1 MASSQSSDGLSFRS
15 KPSSTGSTT
24 VAPGVILTPTDW
36 FLLSRLDG
44 QTEVHLLGQL
54 TGMSDPDALACVR
67 RLIAAGLA
75 TVSGGATAVAVQ
87 PSAERMGT
95 SPGISVVPPPRVGTS
110 PRIPAVPG
118 RSDSSLQADAR
129 RTGPGDSSPGMGG
142 GGAFSRADTGSR
154 QPVMAGN
161 LRSPSA
167 QASDWLQ
174 SAASSA
180 TVQTI
185 PARSG
190 SFSVVPES
198 SRPGV
203 NERLTSGKPSA
214 STGFPPQLLQRN
226 WPIPFDKFVFDPADL
241 DAGPELD
248 SEQKQV
254 LLYFHHHLRR
264 VTYYQLFGI
273 EPTADASSIRSAY
286 FLLSK
291 AFHPDRWFRRNIG
304 PFGARVEDIFKW
316 VNRANGVLSSPQ
328 KRKGYDNL
336 LRQGYIGEWQLEE
349 KGPKPPSI
357 VTANERQASSTT
369 ATEAQKRAANV
380 FRARAIQAESL
391 AQWHAAL
398 DQYHRA
404 LQLDDTSEL
413 RIALIECMIR
423 AQRPTTE
430 VMAEL
435 ERARQAAPENVHLL
449 LLDAELARRQ
459 GATARASRLYNEV
472 LKVDASNPSARQGL
486 ARLGES
492 N

>member
-1 MASSQSSDGLSFRS
+1 
-15 KPSSTGSTT
+15 
-24 VAPGVILTPTDW
+24 
-36 FLLSRLDG
+36 
-44 QTEVHLLGQL
+44 
-54 TGMSDPDALACVR
+54 
-67 RLIAAGLA
+67 
-75 TVSGGATAVAVQ
+75 
-87 PSAERMGT
+87 
-95 SPGISVVPPPRVGTS
+95 
-110 PRIPAVPG
+110 
-118 RSDSSLQADAR
+118 
-129 RTGPGDSSPGMGG
+129 MGG

-190 SFSVVPES
+190 SFSVLPDS

-304 PFGARVEDIFKW
+304 PFGARVEDIF
-316 VNRANGVLSSPQ
+316 
-328 KRKGYDNL
+328 
-336 LRQGYIGEWQLEE
+336 
-349 KGPKPPSI
+349 
-357 VTANERQASSTT
+357 
-369 ATEAQKRAANV
+369 
-380 FRARAIQAESL
+380 
-391 AQWHAAL
+391 
-398 DQYHRA
+398 
-404 LQLDDTSEL
+404 
-413 RIALIECMIR
+413 
-423 AQRPTTE
+423 
-430 VMAEL
+430 
-435 ERARQAAPENVHLL
+435 
-449 LLDAELARRQ
+449 
-459 GATARASRLYNEV
+459 
-472 LKVDASNPSARQGL
+472 
-486 ARLGES
+486 
-492 N
+492 